1 MRAERTR
8 DGVVRGDGPVR
19 ARVLAICAAVLVALL
34 GAAGWMALQPGQ
46 ESGRQQTASRPA
58 PKIDAK
64 AIARE
69 PAPLEPDLQRVA
81 PLSPA
86 PERPPEA
93 RAEEDGAD
101 EGAIDEDDQEIT
113 VDQLPR
119 GDGTGLDAFP
129 RPGTKPLQ
137 RGLIV
142 PDGYELPPGFVRHYQ
157 TTDDGVQ
164 LAPILKFHPDHVPE
178 GAPPDGVV
186 PPELAPR
193 DMPQRWLDLPAPERK
208 R

>member
-1 MRAERTR
+1 MRSERTG
-8 DGVVRGDGPVR
+8 DGVVRGEGPVR
-19 ARVLAICAAVLVALL
+19 ARVLAICAAVLVALV

-46 ESGRQQTASRPA
+46 ENGRPEPSGGTA
-58 PKIDAK
+58 PKSAAK

-69 PAPLEPDLQRVA
+69 PAPLQPEPQRAA
-81 PLSPA
+81 PFAPVPERRVESPA
-86 PERPPEA
+86 A
-93 RAEEDGAD
+93 NDAAEESAVDG
-101 EGAIDEDDQEIT
+101 DDQEIT

-119 GDGTGLDAFP
+119 GDGTGIDAFP

-142 PDGYELPPGFVRHYQ
+142 PDGYELPAGFVRHYQ

-178 GAPPDGVV
+178 GAPADGVV

-193 DMPQRWLDLPAPERK
+193 DMPQHWLELPAPERK